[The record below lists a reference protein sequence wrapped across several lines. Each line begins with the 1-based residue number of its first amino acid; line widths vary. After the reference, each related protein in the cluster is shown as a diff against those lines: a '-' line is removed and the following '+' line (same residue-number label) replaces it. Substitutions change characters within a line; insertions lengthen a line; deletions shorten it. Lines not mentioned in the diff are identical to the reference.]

1 MGYLAAGRCW
11 PHIWAARNAYFAQQ
25 SPEIGSAPT
34 SDVVV
39 VTVVLN
45 DYFPE
50 YGFGVDPQYARITL
64 NASTGQPV
72 SGFVLYD
79 VPYIELP
86 TCDLTDYDLVAG
98 LLFAFSVLFFVFATW
113 FAQLLRVR

>member
-25 SPEIGSAPT
+25 APEVGVTPGG
-34 SDVVV
+34 DVVV
-39 VTVVLN
+39 VTVVQN
-45 DYFPE
+45 DYYTE
-50 YGFGVDPQYARITL
+50 YGFGFDPTYMKITL
-64 NASTGQPV
+64 NAATGEPV
-72 SGFVLYD
+72 TGFYGYD
-79 VPYIELP
+79 VPSIELP